1 MPTVPLFMKASH
13 PDAWHQV
20 RAPGGYEWW
29 YFDAED
35 REHERQL
42 VAILFEGFV
51 FHPGYLRRYS
61 QYRNAP
67 TRHAP
72 PVPSQYP
79 AAYFVLYE
87 QGRLR
92 WQFMA
97 QYAPDDFRAATD
109 RAEVAVGPN
118 MLRPRDDGSLE
129 LIFRGTPW
137 ELTWK
142 GPKLLESSDVAA
154 SMRFI
159 PRGSDAPLER
169 IFLSRALARADHHWV
184 IANPRCDVEATITHA
199 GQTIAFRGRGYH
211 DHNYGTGPLGPGLAR
226 WFWGRVLTDDG
237 ALTFHHA
244 HPHDPSLTDEV
255 YLIEADAAGMREIE
269 VSRVTADWS
278 GRTRVHLAYPRTIA
292 FDDVLRLSN
301 PRTIDVA
308 PFYMRLIYDAEM
320 RTSSAGRGGRREQAL
335 CEVAYPHRLR
345 WPILG
350 RMIEMSIDRRRAALK
365 PRPGA

>member
-1 MPTVPLFMKASH
+1 MPTVPLYTHPPH

-35 REHERQL
+35 REHDRQL
-42 VAILFEGFV
+42 VAILFQGFV
-51 FHPGYLRRYS
+51 FHPGYLRRYFK
-61 QYRNAP
+61 YRNAP

-79 AAYFVLYE
+79 AAYFALYE
-87 QGRLR
+87 TGALR
-92 WQFMA
+92 WQFMT
-97 QYAPDDFRAATD
+97 QYAPDQFRAATE

-118 MLRPRDDGSLE
+118 LLLPREDGAMELSL
-129 LIFRGTPW
+129 RGTPW
-137 ELTWK
+137 ELTWQ
-142 GPKLLESSDVAA
+142 GPKLLDSSEVVA

-159 PRGSDAPLER
+159 PRLPHAPLER
-169 IFLSRALARADHHWV
+169 IFLSRALAGANHQWV

-199 GQTIAFRGRGYH
+199 NETIRFRGRGYH

-226 WFWGRVLTDDG
+226 WFWGRALTDDG
-237 ALTFHHA
+237 AFTFQHA
-244 HPHDPSLTDEV
+244 HPHDPSLADEV
-255 YLIEADAAGMREIE
+255 QLIGADAAGVREIDVLR
-269 VSRVTADWS
+269 VSADWS

-308 PFYMRLIYDAEM
+308 PFYMRLIYDAEL
-320 RTSSAGRGGRREQAL
+320 RGAASRREEAL
-335 CEVAYPHRLR
+335 CEIAYPHRLR

-350 RMIEMSIDRRRAALK
+350 RMIEMSIDRRALLT